1 VNKDNSL
8 LNKAIIQSQN
18 LFNYEEIIRLKN
30 EIDNENYRNIGLMWL
45 FLIFQIWYLSFTD
58 IKI

>member
-1 VNKDNSL
+1 MNKDNSL

-30 EIDNENYRNIGLMWL
+30 ELDNENYQNIGLMWL
-45 FLIFQIWYLSFTD
+45 LFIFQIWYLRFMD

>member
-30 EIDNENYRNIGLMWL
+30 EIDNENYQNIGLMWL
-45 FLIFQIWYLSFTD
+45 LFIFQIWYLRFMD

>member
-1 VNKDNSL
+1 MNKDNSL

-30 EIDNENYRNIGLMWL
+30 EIDNENYQNIGLMWL
-45 FLIFQIWYLSFTD
+45 LFIFQIWYLRFMD